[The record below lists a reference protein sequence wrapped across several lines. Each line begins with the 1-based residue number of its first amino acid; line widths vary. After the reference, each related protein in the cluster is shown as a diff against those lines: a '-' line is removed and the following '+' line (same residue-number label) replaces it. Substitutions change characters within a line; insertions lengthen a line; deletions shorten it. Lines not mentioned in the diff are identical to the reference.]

1 MPMQCVTGFM
11 KVMNKMG
18 VKDIECLVRNNV
30 LSMEP
35 YSTARDEYQGE
46 IGALLDANENPFDR
60 KGLNRYPSR
69 HRRNALLEKV
79 ASIKGLRK
87 ESIFLGNGSDE
98 SIDLCYRV
106 FCNPGEDNAVIMA
119 PSYGMYSVCADMNGV
134 ERRMVMLPE
143 DFSLPV
149 DGLLVASDSSTKL
162 MFICSPNNPTGN
174 SFPEYEIRKLLESF
188 KGMLVLDEAYVDFSE
203 RGSMSGLINEYP
215 NLIVL
220 QTLSKAYGLAG
231 LRIGISV
238 ADPFVIRM
246 FDKVRYPYNIGT
258 DTLSLALSLID
269 QARVE
274 AEVSMICSERRR
286 LSSILSGM
294 SCITKVFPS
303 DANFILVQTTD
314 PRDLYVHLLGDGI
327 IVRDRSAT
335 PGCGKALR
343 LTVGTP
349 AENEAMIKSIERYS
363 RKYVPG
369 PVPADGEGTF
379 LQDVLQAGSRRSV
392 KERVTGE
399 TSVRVEVDL
408 DGNGES
414 SISTGLDFFNHMLDQ
429 IPHHG
434 GISLKVEAKGDLQ
447 VDEHHTVEDVAI
459 TLGEA
464 LLEALGD
471 RRGIGRYGFVLPM
484 DDCDA
489 MVLMDLGG
497 RIDFSWDVPF
507 TREYVGDVPTEMF
520 RHFFQSLCSAM
531 KCNLHIQARGENN
544 HHLAESVFKAF
555 ARTLRAAVRRDLF
568 KYDLPSSKG
577 VL

>member
-1 MPMQCVTGFM
+1 
-11 KVMNKMG
+11 MNKMNA
-18 VKDIECLVRNNV
+18 KDVERLVRGNI

-46 IGALLDANENPFDR
+46 IGILLDANENPFER

-69 HRRNALLEKV
+69 SRRDALLEKV
-79 ASIKGLRK
+79 TAIKGLRK
-87 ESIFLGNGSDE
+87 ETVFLGNGSDE

-106 FCNPGEDNAVIMA
+106 FCNPGVDNAVIMS

-134 ERRMVMLPE
+134 ERRMVMLGE

-149 DGLLVASDSSTKL
+149 AELLEAADGFTKL

-174 SFPEYEIRKLLESF
+174 SFPESDIRRLLEGF
-188 KGMLVLDEAYVDFSE
+188 GGMVVLDEAYVDFSE
-203 RGSMSGLINEYP
+203 RGSMAGLVNEYS

-231 LRIGISV
+231 LRIGITV
-238 ADPFVIRM
+238 AYPLVVRM
-246 FDKVRYPYNIGT
+246 FDKVRYPYNIGS

-269 QARVE
+269 QERVE
-274 AEVSMICSERRR
+274 AEVATIRSERRR
-286 LSSILSGM
+286 LVSVLSDM
-294 SCITKVFPS
+294 DCITKVFPS
-303 DANFILVQTTD
+303 DANFLLVQTTD
-314 PRDLYVHLLGDGI
+314 PKGLYSHLLKDGI

-343 LTVGTP
+343 LTVGSP
-349 AENEAMIKSIERYS
+349 EENTAMIRSLESYS
-363 RKYVPG
+363 GKAVSNRAT
-369 PVPADGEGTF
+369 ADPEGSF
-379 LQDVLQAGSRRSV
+379 LQGILKSGPRRSV
-392 KERVTGE
+392 RERVTGE
-399 TSVRVEVDL
+399 TAVRVEVDL

-414 SISTGLDFFNHMLDQ
+414 SISTGLDFFDHMLDQ

-434 GISLKVEAKGDLQ
+434 GISLKVQARGDLQ
-447 VDEHHTVEDVAI
+447 VDEHHTIEDVAI

-497 RIDFSWDVPF
+497 RIDFRWDVPF

-520 RHFFQSLCSAM
+520 EHFFQSLCCAM

-555 ARTLRAAVRRDLF
+555 ARTLRSAVRRDLF
-568 KYDLPSSKG
+568 RFDLPSSKG